1 MQLEHILAESAATDH
16 FRADV
21 RTFMKTGAA
30 RRVETEPFAPRIKVL
45 RLIAQLLATES
56 DLRVDAIRID
66 AASGCSDFVGAVDV
80 ACEDGTRRFEFAW
93 DCRWRAQQEGW
104 TDCFGFPDQIRAAQ
118 EFEWRCFRVWR
129 EVEQST
135 VAAEEEGVGAH

>member
-1 MQLEHILAESAATDH
+1 MQLEDILAESAATKH
-16 FRADV
+16 FQADV
-21 RTFMKTGAA
+21 RSFMQTGMA
-30 RRVETEPFAPRIKVL
+30 RRVEAQAFAPRIKVL

-56 DLRVDAIRID
+56 ELSVDGVRID
-66 AASGCSDFVGAVDV
+66 ASSGCADFAGVVDV
-80 ACEDGTRRFEFAW
+80 MCEDGTRRFEFVW

-129 EVEQST
+129 ELDPFAGSVQEQR
-135 VAAEEEGVGAH
+135 VGAH